1 MDIPTIPDQLF
12 ILIILVIIAF
22 VVIIVAVQWKSVAKS
37 KTSIVLLEKEIELKK
52 MSMIEK
58 DIESKRLMDNPIPL
72 PQEQQDSLSAIRQ
85 STTQVRSEVGY
96 LHSEINERLARLEA
110 QTEQKKLEKM
120 LKEIEAKET
129 DLMSKKATMSDEE
142 FKKAQMDIQRQYQG
156 LDMQYKSQVKNTM
169 DKVLAEVSTEK
180 ELSAVVPKTLVRS
193 NGMQVQKQEFVVQGG
208 IDITDDVIQKLQ

>member
-1 MDIPTIPDQLF
+1 MYSIMDIQTIPDQLF

-120 LKEIEAKET
+120 LKEIEAKEAK
-129 DLMSKKATMSDEE
+129 LKK
-142 FKKAQMDIQRQYQG
+142 Q
-156 LDMQYKSQVKNTM
+156 
-169 DKVLAEVSTEK
+169 
-180 ELSAVVPKTLVRS
+180 
-193 NGMQVQKQEFVVQGG
+193 
-208 IDITDDVIQKLQ
+208 

>member
-1 MDIPTIPDQLF
+1 MGAIMDIPTIPDQLF

-120 LKEIEAKET
+120 LKEIEAKEAK
-129 DLMSKKATMSDEE
+129 LKK
-142 FKKAQMDIQRQYQG
+142 Q
-156 LDMQYKSQVKNTM
+156 
-169 DKVLAEVSTEK
+169 
-180 ELSAVVPKTLVRS
+180 
-193 NGMQVQKQEFVVQGG
+193 
-208 IDITDDVIQKLQ
+208 

>member
-1 MDIPTIPDQLF
+1 MLIDLTDIPIFKSL
-12 ILIILVIIAF
+12 LIILIIIAF

-120 LKEIEAKET
+120 LKEIEAKEAK
-129 DLMSKKATMSDEE
+129 LKK
-142 FKKAQMDIQRQYQG
+142 Q
-156 LDMQYKSQVKNTM
+156 
-169 DKVLAEVSTEK
+169 
-180 ELSAVVPKTLVRS
+180 
-193 NGMQVQKQEFVVQGG
+193 
-208 IDITDDVIQKLQ
+208 

>member
-12 ILIILVIIAF
+12 ILIILIIIAF
-22 VVIIVAVQWKSVAKS
+22 IVIIVAAQWKSVAKS
-37 KTSIVLLEKEIELKK
+37 KSAVSLLEKELELKK

-72 PQEQQDSLSAIRQ
+72 PQDQQDNLSAIRQ

-120 LKEIEAKET
+120 LKEIEVKENK
-129 DLMSKKATMSDEE
+129 LKK
-142 FKKAQMDIQRQYQG
+142 Q
-156 LDMQYKSQVKNTM
+156 
-169 DKVLAEVSTEK
+169 
-180 ELSAVVPKTLVRS
+180 
-193 NGMQVQKQEFVVQGG
+193 
-208 IDITDDVIQKLQ
+208 

>member
-37 KTSIVLLEKEIELKK
+37 KTSVVLLEKEIELKK

-120 LKEIEAKET
+120 LKEIEAKEAK
-129 DLMSKKATMSDEE
+129 LKK
-142 FKKAQMDIQRQYQG
+142 Q
-156 LDMQYKSQVKNTM
+156 
-169 DKVLAEVSTEK
+169 
-180 ELSAVVPKTLVRS
+180 
-193 NGMQVQKQEFVVQGG
+193 
-208 IDITDDVIQKLQ
+208 

>member
-1 MDIPTIPDQLF
+1 MEAIMDIPTIPDQLF

-110 QTEQKKLEKM
+110 QTEQKKSEKM
-120 LKEIEAKET
+120 LKEIEAKEAK
-129 DLMSKKATMSDEE
+129 LKK
-142 FKKAQMDIQRQYQG
+142 Q
-156 LDMQYKSQVKNTM
+156 
-169 DKVLAEVSTEK
+169 
-180 ELSAVVPKTLVRS
+180 
-193 NGMQVQKQEFVVQGG
+193 
-208 IDITDDVIQKLQ
+208 

>member
-22 VVIIVAVQWKSVAKS
+22 VVIIVAVQLKSVAKS

-120 LKEIEAKET
+120 LKEIEAKEAK
-129 DLMSKKATMSDEE
+129 LKK
-142 FKKAQMDIQRQYQG
+142 Q
-156 LDMQYKSQVKNTM
+156 
-169 DKVLAEVSTEK
+169 
-180 ELSAVVPKTLVRS
+180 
-193 NGMQVQKQEFVVQGG
+193 
-208 IDITDDVIQKLQ
+208 

>member
-22 VVIIVAVQWKSVAKS
+22 VVIIVAVQWKSVTKS

-120 LKEIEAKET
+120 LKEIEAKEAK
-129 DLMSKKATMSDEE
+129 LKK
-142 FKKAQMDIQRQYQG
+142 Q
-156 LDMQYKSQVKNTM
+156 
-169 DKVLAEVSTEK
+169 
-180 ELSAVVPKTLVRS
+180 
-193 NGMQVQKQEFVVQGG
+193 
-208 IDITDDVIQKLQ
+208 

>member
-37 KTSIVLLEKEIELKK
+37 KTSILLLEKEIELKK

-120 LKEIEAKET
+120 LKEIEAKEAK
-129 DLMSKKATMSDEE
+129 LKK
-142 FKKAQMDIQRQYQG
+142 Q
-156 LDMQYKSQVKNTM
+156 
-169 DKVLAEVSTEK
+169 
-180 ELSAVVPKTLVRS
+180 
-193 NGMQVQKQEFVVQGG
+193 
-208 IDITDDVIQKLQ
+208 

>member
-22 VVIIVAVQWKSVAKS
+22 VVIIVAVQWKSVAKY

-120 LKEIEAKET
+120 LKEIEAKEAK
-129 DLMSKKATMSDEE
+129 LKK
-142 FKKAQMDIQRQYQG
+142 Q
-156 LDMQYKSQVKNTM
+156 
-169 DKVLAEVSTEK
+169 
-180 ELSAVVPKTLVRS
+180 
-193 NGMQVQKQEFVVQGG
+193 
-208 IDITDDVIQKLQ
+208 

>member
-52 MSMIEK
+52 MSMIVK

-120 LKEIEAKET
+120 LKEIEAKEAK
-129 DLMSKKATMSDEE
+129 LKK
-142 FKKAQMDIQRQYQG
+142 Q
-156 LDMQYKSQVKNTM
+156 
-169 DKVLAEVSTEK
+169 
-180 ELSAVVPKTLVRS
+180 
-193 NGMQVQKQEFVVQGG
+193 
-208 IDITDDVIQKLQ
+208 